1 MNVAPPENSATS
13 VNYAAQF
20 PSVGACASVPL
31 TETYRARDGA
41 LLPFRRYGGNS
52 QTALVLLH
60 GSAGDG
66 AYLATFAQALS
77 RENVASVYTPDLR
90 GHGLSPKRRG
100 DIDYI
105 EQLEDDLADFI
116 DHIRA
121 TTACS
126 KLVVG
131 GHSGGGGLAL
141 RFGGGRH
148 GNLAHGYLLLAPYLG
163 HNAPT
168 VKRRS
173 GGWVVPSLRWIV
185 AIAILNSLGF
195 KALNHVKVLR
205 FNLHGKLRTGTET
218 PAYSFR
224 MMMGLNPIN
233 YRTELRAMKAP
244 ALVLVGSEDE
254 AFLATEFEDAIHK
267 HKPDAELKVV
277 DGATHAGLV
286 ESAEAI
292 AETSRWI
299 ARHGV

>member
-1 MNVAPPENSATS
+1 MNSAPPT
-13 VNYAAQF
+13 Q
-20 PSVGACASVPL
+20 
-31 TETYRARDGA
+31 TYRARDGT
-41 LLPFRRYGGNS
+41 LLPFRHYAGNS

-60 GSAGDG
+60 GSAGDS
-66 AYLATFAQALS
+66 AYLQPFAQALS
-77 RENVASVYTPDLR
+77 RANEASVYTPDLR
-90 GHGLSPKRRG
+90 GHGLSPQRRG

-126 KLVVG
+126 KLMVG
-131 GHSGGGGLAL
+131 GHSGGGGLTL

-148 GNLAHGYLLLAPYLG
+148 GNLANGYLLLAPFLG

-173 GGWVVPSLRWIV
+173 GGWVIPSVGWIV
-185 AIAILNSLGF
+185 AIAILNGFGF
-195 KALNHVKVLR
+195 KAFNHFKVLR

-224 MMMGLNPIN
+224 MMMGLNPID
-233 YRTELRAMKAP
+233 YRAELRAMKAP

-254 AFLATEFEDAIHK
+254 AFLAIEFEDAILR
-267 HKPDAELKVV
+267 HKPDAELRVIE
-277 DGATHAGLV
+277 GPTHAGLM
-286 ESAEAI
+286 ESSEAI

-299 ARHGV
+299 ASHGVMT